1 MSKSP
6 CKNCPDRALNCHSSC
21 SKYQE
26 FANGREVMRKEHRQ
40 LVDVIYG
47 INEVRQRSVKRS
59 KDESLS
65 KFKCHKK

>member
-6 CKNCPDRALNCHSSC
+6 CKNCPDRAINCHSEC

-26 FANGREVMRKEHRQ
+26 FAKQRETILNERKQRIDVM
-40 LVDVIYG
+40 YG
-47 INEVRQRSVKRS
+47 LNEVRQRSVKRS

-65 KFKCHKK
+65 KFKCHMK